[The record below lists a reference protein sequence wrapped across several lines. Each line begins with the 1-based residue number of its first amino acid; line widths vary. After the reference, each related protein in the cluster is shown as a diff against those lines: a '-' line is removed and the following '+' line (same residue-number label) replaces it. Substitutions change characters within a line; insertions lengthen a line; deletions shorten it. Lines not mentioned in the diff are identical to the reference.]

1 MISEANV
8 LINYAAYVWP
18 LPGACTVRR
27 PRAWHRGPRSHPVTA
42 AAAAGELGTV
52 TDDGAIVITHTPII
66 PRSWFETFFSIETNC
81 IYGDSG

>member
-1 MISEANV
+1 MIMISEANV

-52 TDDGAIVITHTPII
+52 TDDGAIVITHTHHSTQLIWNI
-66 PRSWFETFFSIETNC
+66 F
-81 IYGDSG
+81 